1 MATKTQLIGGGFQD
15 ALGNVLANGYLTLR
29 LSQDCTVSG
38 SGTIC
43 SGIDIT
49 IQLDSNGNVASSTST
64 PSATNQYV
72 WSNLVMSPQNNYYR
86 VTGFTAEGQR
96 AFGPNNQQVASGS
109 TFNLDS
115 WTPNTV
121 ISWFPP
127 LQPPPQILLEVNNTP
142 TASQVIANFVA
153 SSGITITDEGG
164 GVIQFAASGTPTTF
178 EVNGTDLTSSSVV
191 NFVSG
196 TGITVSNPSAGEVL
210 ITNTLSG
217 GGALGKWP
225 GNWAGCMA
233 SGANGFSLTSGA
245 NVGTQMGGYQS
256 NSTGSQHATATG
268 GARISDVASTSLG
281 ETGGLIDTNF
291 NISLGVL
298 QDWLGKLTV
307 RSIASP
313 TRYWIGVSD
322 QSATG
327 AETVFFSDTPAA
339 NFVGFRFST
348 TASDTHYQAVCQTGS
363 GTQTLVD
370 TGVVPSTSTPQ
381 ILEFV
386 PTSSGT
392 SVNFYINGV
401 SVATISTTVP
411 ATSTAMAS
419 LIAVGDSAGNSSFDF
434 YYLWFLLNN

>member
-1 MATKTQLIGGGFQD
+1 MSATKTMLTGGSFQD
-15 ALGNVLANGYLTLR
+15 STGSPLASGYLTMH
-29 LSQDCTVSG
+29 LSQDCSVSG
-38 SGTIC
+38 VGTVC

-49 IQLDSNGNVASSTST
+49 VNLDANGNVVAG
-64 PSATNQYV
+64 QYV
-72 WSNLVMSPQNNYYR
+72 WSNLVMSPQNNYYK
-86 VTGFTAEGQR
+86 VTGFTAAGQR
-96 AFGPNNQQVASGS
+96 AFGPNNQQVAAGA

-121 ISWFPP
+121 ISWFPATQP
-127 LQPPPQILLEVNNTP
+127 LLLEVNG
-142 TASQVIANFVA
+142 AQASSQVVQDLVA
-153 SSGITITDEGG
+153 GSGVTITDEGG
-164 GVIQFAASGTPTTF
+164 GVIQFTASASIF
-178 EVNGTDLTSSSVV
+178 EVNGTALDSSSVV

-233 SGANGFSLTSGA
+233 SGVNGFSLTAGA
-245 NVGTQMGGYQS
+245 NVGTQINGYQS
-256 NSTGSQHATATG
+256 NSSGSQHATATG
-268 GARISDVASTSLG
+268 GARIADVASTSLS

-348 TASDTHYQAVCQTGS
+348 AASDTHYQAVCQTGS

-419 LIAVGDSAGNSSFDF
+419 LIAVGDSAANSSFDF